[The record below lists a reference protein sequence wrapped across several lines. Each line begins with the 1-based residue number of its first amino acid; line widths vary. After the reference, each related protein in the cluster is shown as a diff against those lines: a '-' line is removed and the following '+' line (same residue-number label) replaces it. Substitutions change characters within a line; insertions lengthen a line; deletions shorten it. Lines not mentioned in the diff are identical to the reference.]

1 MTDQELSADP
11 VAVAKGARDDIETVR
26 RKLQSLCAQLAV
38 KNDTAKELARNALC
52 KALVE
57 RLELADREALEL
69 IELIVATQ
77 ISP

>member
-1 MTDQELSADP
+1 MTDKELNTDP
-11 VAVAKGARDDIETVR
+11 VAVAKGACGEIETVR
-26 RKLQSLCAQLAV
+26 RKLQTLCEQLAV

-57 RLELADREALEL
+57 RLELAEREALEL

-77 ISP
+77 TSP